1 MDYCSFLKLEK
12 WNKEDLTWIG
22 TDVGLNGTAETAQLT
37 ATPLPAVIP
46 RGGSATTARNV
57 HAAKAT
63 QSGPTIVAVT
73 LGAGAYSTCNTCDHT
88 L

>member
-1 MDYCSFLKLEK
+1 MDHCSLLKLEK
-12 WNKEDLTWIG
+12 WNREDLTWIG
-22 TDVGLNGTAETAQLT
+22 TDVGFKGRAETAQLA

-57 HAAKAT
+57 HPAKAT
-63 QSGPTIVAVT
+63 QSGPNIVVVT
-73 LGAGAYSTCNTCDHT
+73 LGAGAYSTCNTCNRA